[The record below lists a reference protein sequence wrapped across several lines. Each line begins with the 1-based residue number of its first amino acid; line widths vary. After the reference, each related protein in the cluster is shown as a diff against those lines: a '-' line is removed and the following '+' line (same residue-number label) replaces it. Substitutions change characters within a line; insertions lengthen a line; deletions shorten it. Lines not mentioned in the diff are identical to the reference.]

1 MKLKTMKLEQKRR
14 ADLDQELLGLLVD
27 FPQALLLL
35 LPHVKHLLFGDSER
49 KDSSEPAFKN
59 YDVHEAASTHLGL
72 FEHHVPVG
80 P

>member
-1 MKLKTMKLEQKRR
+1 MKLKTMKLEQKRQ
-14 ADLDQELLGLLVD
+14 ANLDQELLGLLVD

-49 KDSSEPAFKN
+49 KDSSKLVVEN
-59 YDVHEAASTHLGL
+59 YDVHEAAPTHLGL
-72 FEHHVPVG
+72 FEHQVPVG